1 MWLTKLKELKAAKGL
16 STKQIAEK
24 TKLPERTVTRLF
36 SGETDSPYVDTL
48 HRIVVALGG
57 SLDDILADAN
67 VVVSTQTLAEVQENT
82 ASIIAE
88 RDQLLEEAAILKA
101 KLDVLTREHDFLKMK
116 LAHKEEL
123 LAVHNHY
130 NKIKSKN

>member
-67 VVVSTQTLAEVQENT
+67 VVVSTQTLAQVQENT
-82 ASIIAE
+82 SSLIAE

-130 NKIKSKN
+130 NEIKSKN